1 MYQAVLFDLDGTLLN
16 TLEDLANAMN
26 HVLEKWGLP
35 PHALEDYKRFVGD
48 GVENLVRRALP
59 ENMRDPSL
67 VAKGVAAMRQ
77 EYSKAWALCTKP
89 YPGVRELLD
98 GLRARS
104 IPMAVLSNKP
114 DDFTKKM
121 VKSFLGSWE
130 FHPVLGERADL
141 PRKPDPAGALE
152 IASILK
158 VQPER
163 FLYLGDTDTDMK
175 TAVSAG
181 MFPVGALWGFRSAEE
196 LLSSGARKLIG
207 RPQELLEFF

>member
-1 MYQAVLFDLDGTLLN
+1 
-16 TLEDLANAMN
+16 
-26 HVLEKWGLP
+26 
-35 PHALEDYKRFVGD
+35 
-48 GVENLVRRALP
+48 
-59 ENMRDPSL
+59 
-67 VAKGVAAMRQ
+67 
-77 EYSKAWALCTKP
+77 
-89 YPGVRELLD
+89 
-98 GLRARS
+98 
-104 IPMAVLSNKP
+104 MAVLSNKP

-130 FHPVLGERADL
+130 FHPVLGERAGL